1 MNDNICSF
9 DKTVKEGNIK
19 KGKTKPNPKDEM
31 KEFPPFAL
39 LFGCLDWSKHTA
51 KIALKP
57 CPSSQPKICHFLP
70 WKYYFKRLS
79 CLQCLR
85 DSEKHDALW
94 ERMILTWTAWY
105 GLILVL
111 NLFLWYLSKTLL
123 GEQRNQNLRQY
134 LDRTCQMW
142 KLILN
147 LNSLFYHFIQFFVF
161 QTLVH

>member
-31 KEFPPFAL
+31 KEFPPFDL

-57 CPSSQPKICHFLP
+57 CPSSQLKICHFLP

-85 DSEKHDALW
+85 DSEKHDAL
-94 ERMILTWTAWY
+94 
-105 GLILVL
+105 
-111 NLFLWYLSKTLL
+111 
-123 GEQRNQNLRQY
+123 
-134 LDRTCQMW
+134 
-142 KLILN
+142 
-147 LNSLFYHFIQFFVF
+147 
-161 QTLVH
+161 